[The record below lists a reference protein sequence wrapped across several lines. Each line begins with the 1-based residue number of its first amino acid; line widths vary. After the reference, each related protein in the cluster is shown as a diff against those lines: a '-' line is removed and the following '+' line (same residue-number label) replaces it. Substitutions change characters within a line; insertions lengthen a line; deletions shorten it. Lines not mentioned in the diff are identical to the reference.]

1 MKKYFMLVICLLM
14 LVSCETKEEMEI
26 RKKNEEIEKIKTE
39 LNDNNIPESTK
50 DWLVDIN
57 TEKVVTILCL
67 NSSNKCNKLKDEIQT
82 IENTEFKTYYINL
95 DEITEEE
102 KNIYKNQFEIKDYTG
117 YVPYIIISNKN
128 KLLFT
133 KTDVKNF
140 NEINDVLKQL
150 KIVSE

>member
-1 MKKYFMLVICLLM
+1 M

-39 LNDNNIPESTK
+39 LNENNIPESTK
-50 DWLVDIN
+50 EWLVDIN
-57 TEKVVTILCL
+57 TDKVVTILCL
-67 NSSNKCNKLKDEIQT
+67 NTSNKCNKLNDEIKEIT
-82 IENTEFKTYYINL
+82 DTKYKIYYINL

-117 YVPYIIISNKN
+117 YVPYIIISNRN
-128 KLLFT
+128 KLLST

-140 NEINDVLKQL
+140 NEINNILKQL

>member
-1 MKKYFMLVICLLM
+1 MKKYFILLIYLLM

-39 LNDNNIPESTK
+39 LNENNIPESTK
-50 DWLVDIN
+50 EWLVDIN
-57 TEKVVTILCL
+57 TDKVVTILCL
-67 NSSNKCNKLKDEIQT
+67 NTSNKCNKLNDEIKEIT
-82 IENTEFKTYYINL
+82 DTKYKIYYINL

-117 YVPYIIISNKN
+117 YVPYIIISNRN
-128 KLLFT
+128 KLLST

-140 NEINDVLKQL
+140 NEINNILKQL